1 MEISIKDLE
10 KIDLFR
16 NIAFHKLPETLK
28 DAQIRESPPGD
39 IILSPENE
47 NKSIYFLLRGQL
59 SVHLEGP
66 ESQMLRTIEAGD
78 CVGELSLIEDI
89 NPSAYVLAKKPSNL
103 LVLSNE
109 RLWEMVYDDGRIAK
123 NLLSIISKRL
133 LLNTNLILQEQNQSR
148 QLEQFAMV
156 DGLTGLYNRRWFD
169 RAVDRHLNR
178 YQHSQEPFTLCM
190 IDVDHFKHYND
201 NYGHQAGDAALATL
215 ATVLSESVRPTD
227 FVARYGGE
235 EFAVVLPDTSV
246 DGARIAAER
255 LCGAVRKAKITMSD
269 GTLLPSITISMGLAQ
284 MCPQYTAGNLIEAAD
299 KQLYRAKQ
307 TGRDRFCTDRSASP

>member
-16 NIAFHKLPETLK
+16 NIAFHKLPETLN
-28 DAQIRESPPGD
+28 DAQIKKSLPGD
-39 IILSPENE
+39 IILSPESK
-47 NKSIYFLLRGQL
+47 NKSIYFLLSGQL
-59 SVHLEGP
+59 SVHLERP

-89 NPSAYVLAKKPSNL
+89 NPSAYVLARKPSNL

-109 RLWEMVYDDGRIAK
+109 KLWEMIYDDGRIAK

-133 LLNTNLILQEQNQSR
+133 LLNTQLILQEQNQSR
-148 QLEQFAMV
+148 QLEKFAMV
-156 DGLTGLYNRRWFD
+156 DGLTGIYNRRWFD
-169 RAVDRHLNR
+169 RAMDRHLNR
-178 YQHSQEPFTLCM
+178 YQRSQKPFTLCM
-190 IDVDHFKHYND
+190 IDVDYFKHYND

-235 EFAVVLPDTSV
+235 EFAVILPETPV
-246 DGARIAAER
+246 QGAEVAAHR
-255 LCGAVRKAKITMSD
+255 LCGAVREAKITMSD
-269 GTLLPSITISMGLAQ
+269 GTLLPSITISMGIAQ
-284 MCPQYTAGNLIEAAD
+284 MCPQYTAAHLIESAD

-307 TGRDRFCTDRSASP
+307 EGRDRFLIDFSQ